1 MAQYTLVQDTRFLLY
16 PIMGQVVTKVLFTI
30 YTIYHSTGVYIP
42 TEKMTIGHVTVKLL
56 KV

>member
-1 MAQYTLVQDTRFLLY
+1 MAQYIVQDTRFLLY

-30 YTIYHSTGVYIP
+30 YAIYHSTGVYIP